1 MLDGNFRGGT
11 DPLGRIRAVF
21 PRCRGSAGRMELRR
35 LARYDALILT
45 SLLWFMAKFVRY
57 LFPPLFDPFQ
67 AVYGVSNTATGLAF
81 SALMTV
87 YALMQFPSGVVADRE
102 GPVRVIA
109 GGAVVAAA
117 GAFALVVP
125 VPLPD
130 LSLPLGGV
138 EPVPGE
144 FLAIVAGM
152 LLIGLGTG
160 AHKTVAVRLLAAVHR
175 ERTGRA
181 LGVLDTVA
189 AFGGVVAPLAVT
201 YALPDWRGLFL
212 ATGIVVAALT
222 VLFVRRTPRH
232 LDGSGAVSSPDG
244 GSGVDGSVVGYL
256 GLMRAPRVALFVGV
270 TVAFAFGYN
279 GVVAFLPSYLAADA
293 GLGLETGVANTIYSG
308 LFVVSLVQLG
318 TGELTDRVGRL
329 PMLFVTVGTALLGSA
344 LLLTVG
350 GTLAVGAAVVVFGI
364 GAHGFRPV
372 RSAFLMS
379 VLPDEAAGGGL
390 GVVRTVLMTA
400 GAVAPGVT
408 GFLID
413 TQGYRVAFGA
423 LGGALAVGLALLGV
437 IAVLGDEE

>member
-1 MLDGNFRGGT
+1 
-11 DPLGRIRAVF
+11 
-21 PRCRGSAGRMELRR
+21 MELRR

-109 GGAVVAAA
+109 GGAVVAAV

-130 LSLPLGGV
+130 LSLPVGGDA
-138 EPVPGE
+138 VPGE

-160 AHKTVAVRLLAAVHR
+160 AHKTVAVRLLASVHE
-175 ERTGRA
+175 ERPGRA

-232 LDGSGAVSSPDG
+232 LDGTGAVAKPSGEDD
-244 GSGVDGSVVGYL
+244 SGVDGSLLGYL
-256 GLMRAPRVALFVGV
+256 GLMKAPRVALFVGV

-329 PMLFVTVGTALLGSA
+329 PMLFVTVGAAVAGAAALLSVTGVA
-344 LLLTVG
+344 
-350 GTLAVGAAVVVFGI
+350 AIAAAVALFGL
-364 GAHGFRPV
+364 GCHGFRPV

-423 LGGALAVGLALLGV
+423 LGGALAVGLALLGL
-437 IAVLGDEE
+437 IAALGGEE

>member
-1 MLDGNFRGGT
+1 
-11 DPLGRIRAVF
+11 
-21 PRCRGSAGRMELRR
+21 MELRR

-57 LFPPLFDPFQ
+57 LFPPLFEPFQ
-67 AVYGVSNTATGLAF
+67 AAFGVSNTATGLAF

-87 YALMQFPSGVVADRE
+87 YALMQFPSGVIADRR

-109 GGAVVAAA
+109 GGAAVAAL
-117 GAFALVVP
+117 GAFALVLP
-125 VPLPD
+125 LPLPD
-130 LSLPLGGV
+130 LSIPAG
-138 EPVPGE
+138 PIDTVPGE
-144 FLAIVAGM
+144 FLGIVGGM

-160 AHKTVAVRLLAAVHR
+160 AHKTVAVRLLAAVHT

-189 AFGGVVAPLAVT
+189 AFGGVAAPLAVT

-212 ATGIVVAALT
+212 ASAIVVVALT

-232 LDGSGAVSSPDG
+232 LDGDGAVDESGDDG
-244 GSGVDGSVVGYL
+244 GMDGSLGGYL
-256 GLMRAPRVALFVGV
+256 RLMAIPRVGLFVGV

-279 GVVAFLPSYLAADA
+279 GVVAFLPIYLTDGA
-293 GLGLETGVANTIYSG
+293 GLEQGLANTLYSG

-329 PMLFVTVGTALLGSA
+329 PMLFVTVGAAVLGAA
-344 LLLTVG
+344 LLLSVQG
-350 GTLAVGAAVVVFGI
+350 IIAVGVAVVVFGL
-364 GAHGFRPV
+364 GCHGFRPV

-379 VLPDEAAGGGL
+379 LLPDDAAGGGL
-390 GVVRTVLMTA
+390 GVVRTVLMLA

-413 TQGYRVAFGA
+413 TQGYTAAFA
-423 LGGALAVGLALLGV
+423 TLGGAFVVALGLLAGIALIG
-437 IAVLGDEE
+437 GEE

>member
-1 MLDGNFRGGT
+1 
-11 DPLGRIRAVF
+11 
-21 PRCRGSAGRMELRR
+21 MELRR

-57 LFPPLFDPFQ
+57 LFPPLFEPFQ
-67 AVYGVSNTATGLAF
+67 AIYGVSNTATGLAF

-87 YALMQFPSGVVADRE
+87 YALMQFPSGVIADRQ

-138 EPVPGE
+138 DAVPGE

-160 AHKTVAVRLLAAVHR
+160 AHKTVAVRLLAAVHE

-232 LDGSGAVSSPDG
+232 LAGTGAVAKPSGDDDSGIDGSLL
-244 GSGVDGSVVGYL
+244 GYL
-256 GLMRAPRVALFVGV
+256 GLMKAPRVALFVGV

-293 GLGLETGVANTIYSG
+293 GLGLETSVANTIYSG

-329 PMLFVTVGTALLGSA
+329 PMLFVTVGAAVAGAAALLSVQG
-344 LLLTVG
+344 V
-350 GTLAVGAAVVVFGI
+350 AAVAAAVALFGL
-364 GAHGFRPV
+364 GCHGFRPV

-379 VLPDEAAGGGL
+379 LLPDEAAGGGL

-413 TQGYRVAFGA
+413 TQGYTVAFGA
-423 LGGALAVGLALLGV
+423 LGGALAVGLALLGL
-437 IAVLGDEE
+437 IAVLGGEE

>member
-1 MLDGNFRGGT
+1 
-11 DPLGRIRAVF
+11 
-21 PRCRGSAGRMELRR
+21 MELRR

-57 LFPPLFDPFQ
+57 LFPPLFEPFQ
-67 AVYGVSNTATGLAF
+67 TAFGVTNTVTGLAF

-87 YALMQFPSGVVADRE
+87 YALMQFPSGVIADRQ

-109 GGAVVAAA
+109 GGAVVATL
-117 GAFALVVP
+117 GSLALVMP

-130 LSLPLGGV
+130 LAVPAGPVAS
-138 EPVPGE
+138 VPGE
-144 FLAIVAGM
+144 FLAIVGGM
-152 LLIGLGTG
+152 LLIGVGTG

-189 AFGGVVAPLAVT
+189 AFGGVAAPLAVT
-201 YALPDWRGLFL
+201 YALPDWRGLFAASAIL
-212 ATGIVVAALT
+212 VAALT

-232 LDGSGAVSSPDG
+232 LDDERAAAPSGDG
-244 GSGVDGSVVGYL
+244 GIDGSLAGYL
-256 GLMRAPRVALFVGV
+256 RLMTVPRVGLFVGV
-270 TVAFAFGYN
+270 TVAFAFAYN
-279 GVVAFLPSYLAADA
+279 GVVAFLPLYLVEAAD
-293 GLGLETGVANTIYSG
+293 LEPGVANTLYSG

-329 PMLFVTVGTALLGSA
+329 PMLFATVGAAVAGAA
-344 LLLTVG
+344 LLLSVQG
-350 GTLAVGAAVVVFGI
+350 VVAVAAAVVVFGL

-379 VLPDEAAGGGL
+379 LLPDDAAGGGL

-413 TQGYRVAFGA
+413 TQGYGAAFTA
-423 LGGALAVGLALLGV
+423 LGGGLVVALALLGA
-437 IAVLGDEE
+437 IAVLGDAA

>member
-1 MLDGNFRGGT
+1 
-11 DPLGRIRAVF
+11 
-21 PRCRGSAGRMELRR
+21 MELRR

-57 LFPPLFDPFQ
+57 LFPPLFEPFQ
-67 AVYGVSNTATGLAF
+67 AAFGVSNTAAGLAF
-81 SALMTV
+81 SALMTL
-87 YALMQFPSGVVADRE
+87 YALMQFPSGVIADRQ

-109 GGAVVAAA
+109 GGAVVAAV
-117 GAFALVVP
+117 GSLALVVP

-130 LSLPLGGV
+130 LSLPAGPV
-138 EPVPGE
+138 RSVPGE
-144 FLAIVAGM
+144 FLAIVGGM
-152 LLIGLGTG
+152 LLIGVGTG

-175 ERTGRA
+175 DRTGRA

-212 ATGIVVAALT
+212 ASALIVAALT

-232 LDGSGAVSSPDG
+232 LEDEGTTAPSGDG
-244 GSGVDGSVVGYL
+244 GIDGSVAGYL
-256 GLMRAPRVALFVGV
+256 QLMTVPRVGLFVGV
-270 TVAFAFGYN
+270 TVAFAFAYN
-279 GVVAFLPSYLAADA
+279 GVVAFLPLYLTEAAE
-293 GLGLETGVANTIYSG
+293 LEPGVANTLYSG
-308 LFVVSLVQLG
+308 LFVVSLIQLG

-329 PMLFVTVGTALLGSA
+329 PMLFVTVGAAVAGAA
-344 LLLTVG
+344 LLLSVQG
-350 GTLAVGAAVVVFGI
+350 VVAVAAAVVVFGL

-379 VLPDEAAGGGL
+379 LLPDDAAGGGL

-408 GFLID
+408 GYLID
-413 TQGYRVAFGA
+413 TRGYDAAFA
-423 LGGALAVGLALLGV
+423 TLGGGLVVALALLGA
-437 IAVLGDEE
+437 IAVMRGEE